1 MVTVKELIEQLN
13 QFDLDVEV
21 AISYDGLSV
30 DEIDHIDSDE
40 DDRAIIRP
48 VGYENW
54 YLGEAMNENKRR
66 NTKYGMALRRWN
78 TWMAEKVLKLS
89 ALLQKNKWWWN
100 YILQKK
106 KREVR
111 I

>member
-48 VGYENW
+48 VGYEN
-54 YLGEAMNENKRR
+54 
-66 NTKYGMALRRWN
+66 
-78 TWMAEKVLKLS
+78 
-89 ALLQKNKWWWN
+89 
-100 YILQKK
+100 
-106 KREVR
+106 
-111 I
+111 